1 MYTVVV
7 VVGGVGIV
15 IAFALIENLDRLV
28 RTSVFPRLAS
38 SFRPIVCV
46 FFLVPD
52 ACSFSPEQPIL
63 PSEFT

>member
-38 SFRPIVCV
+38 SFRPSARHRRSVCV
-46 FFLVPD
+46 RV
-52 ACSFSPEQPIL
+52 L
-63 PSEFT
+63 P